1 MYVYDIPL
9 LVLCRNIMAR
19 NRKRKTGR
27 EIISHDA
34 MKEAVRLVRN
44 GTSLR
49 KVAKDKCV
57 SKSALQRY
65 VTKAKNTPL

>member
-1 MYVYDIPL
+1 
-9 LVLCRNIMAR
+9 MAR
-19 NRKRKTGR
+19 NRKRKTDR
-27 EIISHDA
+27 EIISHDV
-34 MKEAVRLVRN
+34 MKEAVRLVLN

-65 VTKAKNTPL
+65 VLKPKILH